1 MKNLIYLLSIVL
13 LSLFLNSCK
22 SKSDLV
28 DKEISTQTKVIYLVR
43 HAEKMLN
50 KSRDPELTKAGKKRA
65 QKLALMLKDENITQ
79 IYSTNFL
86 RTKNTAL
93 PLSKIMKT
101 EVQIYSHK
109 DENFANSIKSAKAN
123 LLIVGHSNSTPTLVN
138 KILGE
143 EKYEQLDEKE
153 YTKLFKVTEVAGK
166 YSCQIIEY

>member
-1 MKNLIYLLSIVL
+1 MKNLIYLLPIVL
-13 LSLFLNSCK
+13 LTLFLNSCK

-28 DKEISTQTKVIYLVR
+28 DKEISNQTKVIYLVR